1 MHRSLGARE
10 RPAPHGKRG
19 GVGGRRQGEVGL
31 VRAGA
36 SRRLLPPVAGGWR
49 SDLPAGSGV
58 PAGYFHKGR
67 LGPSSVISLRTNQ
80 M

>member
-1 MHRSLGARE
+1 MARGE
-10 RPAPHGKRG
+10 GW
-19 GVGGRRQGEVGL
+19 GVEDRREVGM

-58 PAGYFHKGR
+58 PAGYFHTGR
-67 LGPSSVISLRTNQ
+67 LGPSSVISLRMNH